1 MGGTDAK
8 EEEVEKK
15 RKMEMSSQGRGKR
28 ERVKRMAEGR
38 VRGRWKDSGE
48 TGARGGNCGN
58 MGSPA

>member
-1 MGGTDAK
+1 M
-8 EEEVEKK
+8 EEGK
-15 RKMEMSSQGRGKR
+15 RER